1 MALVIICSNG
11 GGNYKSDGIVL
22 SWLGCW
28 CTGDRAGCGG
38 VGRDWCDSGG
48 GAGSSDG
55 VMAVVVGFL

>member
-1 MALVIICSNG
+1 M
-11 GGNYKSDGIVL
+11 L
-22 SWLGCW
+22 SWIGCW

-38 VGRDWCDSGG
+38 VDRDWCDSGG